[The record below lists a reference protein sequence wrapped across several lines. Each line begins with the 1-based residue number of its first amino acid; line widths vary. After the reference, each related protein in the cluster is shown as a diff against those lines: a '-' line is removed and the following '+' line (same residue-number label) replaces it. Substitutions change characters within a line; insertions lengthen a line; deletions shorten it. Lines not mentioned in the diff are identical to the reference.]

1 MSLIQTIEE
10 LDPGHFK
17 RRKNHLMKL
26 HNKFVAL
33 GFFPLQI
40 NESDILCYRLKFQDK
55 RVINRGVI
63 VGTSISVEDLEDLL
77 ENPDGYFMQTV
88 KEVLRYDG
96 TK

>member
-1 MSLIQTIEE
+1 MNLVQTIEE

-40 NESDILCYRLKFQDK
+40 NESDVLCYQLTFQDK
-55 RVINRGVI
+55 RVNNRGVI
-63 VGTSISVEDLEDLL
+63 VGTSITVENLEELL
-77 ENPDGYFMQTV
+77 ENPDGSFIQTI